1 MRHIGALL
9 QIVLY
14 ILSLAEDFVKSIIV
28 SNFRHLLTIE
38 ARRTSLTRTKQ
49 RGVPILG
56 ERIKSLMEATE
67 LSASELSALT
77 RISVSYL
84 TRILQGEVV
93 NPTIDFVIRI
103 AAGLGVTE
111 TELLRGRPANAVA
124 GALGAG
130 VGLGAILPRSRTG
143 QAHTEIAPQQQNQ
156 NIGSLVERIVADSQL
171 TPTQRILAERLV
183 LENARSVCEVLAKE
197 QDQ

>member
-1 MRHIGALL
+1 M
-9 QIVLY
+9 
-14 ILSLAEDFVKSIIV
+14 
-28 SNFRHLLTIE
+28 
-38 ARRTSLTRTKQ
+38 TRTKQ